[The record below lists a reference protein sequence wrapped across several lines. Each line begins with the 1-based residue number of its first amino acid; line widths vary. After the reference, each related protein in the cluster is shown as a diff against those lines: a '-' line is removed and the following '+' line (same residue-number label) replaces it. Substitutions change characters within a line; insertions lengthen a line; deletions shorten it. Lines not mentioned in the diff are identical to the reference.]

1 MVVYDIS
8 NKSTLQAA
16 PKWHKGVRGMRDVGP
31 QIFGALVGNKSEF
44 RDGASD
50 TRAEVS
56 TEDAQKVARELF
68 LNYFEASA
76 VNIL

>member
-1 MVVYDIS
+1 
-8 NKSTLQAA
+8 
-16 PKWHKGVRGMRDVGP
+16 MRDVGP

-44 RDGASD
+44 RDGSSD

-56 TEDAQKVARELF
+56 SEDAKKVAGELF

-76 VNIL
+76 VVI